1 MKQNNIY
8 IDTNIALDLLSQR
21 ESFCNSAGQLFTLA
35 DKKKIKLY
43 ISSLSFSTI
52 HYILSKQ
59 IGKEKAKET
68 LRNFKVLTTVLSV
81 DDKIIDLALN
91 SYFPDFEDAI
101 QYYCAIE
108 NNIKIIITRNIKDYK
123 RSQISVMTAED
134 FLKM

>member
-1 MKQNNIY
+1 MKQNIF

-21 ESFCNSAGQLFTLA
+21 EPFCNSAGQLFTLA

-68 LRNFKVLTTVLSV
+68 LRNFKVLTTVLPV
-81 DDKIIDLALN
+81 DDKIIELALN
-91 SYFPDFEDAI
+91 SHFPDFEDAI
-101 QYYCAIE
+101 QYHCAIE
-108 NNIKIIITRNIKDYK
+108 NNIEVIITRNIKDYK
-123 RSQISVMTAED
+123 KSQISVMTADE
-134 FLKM
+134 FLNL